1 MSRILICATA
11 LVLSLGGL
19 AQAQSAGSYAS
30 PPAGGASP
38 TSPDASSPPA
48 SPDTSATPD
57 TSSSPA
63 ASTAAAQDFKPGMP
77 VKDSSGAAVGTIK
90 RVGQTPSGV
99 AAAEVTVDGK
109 PIVLALADMTLA
121 PTKDHAIT
129 NKSKAE
135 IQAAAGGGQ
144 AKP

>member
-1 MSRILICATA
+1 MSRALICATA
-11 LVLSLGGL
+11 LALSLCGL
-19 AQAQSAGSYAS
+19 AQAQSAGSDAS
-30 PPAGGASP
+30 PPAATPSP
-38 TSPDASSPPA
+38 TT
-48 SPDTSATPD
+48 PDTSAAPD
-57 TSSSPA
+57 TSSSSA
-63 ASTAAAQDFKPGMP
+63 ASPAAAQDFKPGMP

-135 IQAAAGGGQ
+135 IEAAAGGGQ
-144 AKP
+144 ARP